1 MLLHEE
7 SAERRGKGGLVEDL
21 PTEEPNTATGLPAQG
36 SSWGIGGGHMAH
48 LAAVPGREP
57 GAWADFDI
65 FNCFQREAVGVGLE
79 VGSLVYPNCPGK
91 VGR

>member
-1 MLLHEE
+1 
-7 SAERRGKGGLVEDL
+7 
-21 PTEEPNTATGLPAQG
+21 
-36 SSWGIGGGHMAH
+36 MAH